1 MVPADVY
8 TLIRRQCD
16 ETDTTFWGESET
28 YGLMSVGEGI
38 IAQKIGLIETTYTVT
53 TVTGTRG
60 YTAPAGTIIRNTYDE
75 EKLKQIDI
83 NDVDELEG
91 STPGGVTTQG
101 TPIRYYLWGNSMYL
115 SPIPNDAK
123 TVRAYYY
130 GYPAAVTT
138 ASTTWSIP
146 NEYGQYVADYALWR
160 MMLKDQELSMEAA
173 AYERSW
179 NSALVEI
186 ESDWNRRKYRDR
198 YAVVNVYD
206 SIEDCS

>member
-16 ETDTTFWGESET
+16 ETDTTFWGESEV

-38 IAQKIGLIETTYTVT
+38 IAQKIGLIESTYTVT

-60 YTAPAGTIIRNTYDE
+60 YTAPAGTIIRATYDE
-75 EKLKQIDI
+75 VKLKQIDI
-83 NDVDELEG
+83 NEIDDAEG
-91 STPGGVTTQG
+91 ETYGGVTTQG
-101 TPIRYYLWGNSMYL
+101 TPEYYYLWGTSMYL

-123 TVRAYYY
+123 AVKSYYY

-146 NEYGQYVADYALWR
+146 NDYGQYVADYALWR
-160 MMLKDQELSMEAA
+160 MMLKDQEMSREAA
-173 AYERSW
+173 AYEKSW
-179 NSALVEI
+179 NSHIVEI
-186 ESDWNRRKYRDR
+186 ESDWKRRKYRDR
-198 YAVVNVYD
+198 YAVVNEYD
-206 SIEDCS
+206 PIEDCT